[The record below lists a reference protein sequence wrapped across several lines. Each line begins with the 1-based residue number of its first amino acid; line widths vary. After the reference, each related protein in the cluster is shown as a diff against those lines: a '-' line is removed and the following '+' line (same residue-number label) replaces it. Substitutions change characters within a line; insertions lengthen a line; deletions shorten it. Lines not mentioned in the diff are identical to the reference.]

1 MKQKKEKKKEK
12 KEKKKERS
20 KNKTKQS
27 SYKTVS
33 LLRQHIKKSCL
44 VWLYVSS
51 FRHLRL

>member
-12 KEKKKERS
+12 KEKKKKEV
-20 KNKTKQS
+20 KTKQS
-27 SYKTVS
+27 KVLIKLS